1 MRISKD
7 LRSLKIFNSKNTSN
21 SCFPMESNL
30 KIKISFQFKLQIK
43 VHKSIMKKNRK
54 FEKL

>member
-43 VHKSIMKKNRK
+43 VQKSIMKKNRK
-54 FEKL
+54 FKKL